1 MSTGSGDITIK
12 TGSSNQVVVHGTIHD
27 NDWFFSNE
35 NAVHQV
41 ESNPPIQQSGNSIRI
56 GYNLPDDV
64 KRHVAIDYEIT
75 VPASTAVEAHSGS
88 GNVEVTGVSSGVQ
101 AQTGSGDIRLRDLG
115 GRQQAHTGS
124 GNIRAENVSAPFNA
138 ETGSGDIEASLTG
151 AGDVDVHT
159 GSGRIQVK
167 GVKGGVHA
175 RTGSG
180 DIEADG
186 SVAGPW
192 QLHSGSGNIRLAV
205 GSNGGF
211 NARSAYQFRIDSFGA
226 ADYGARLHGQPR
238 TQRHGRRRRPDGRG
252 VHQLRGCGDKVVQ
265 WPVVRWSVGSR
276 LGAALASL
284 LAEARE
290 VRQGLPLPS
299 VALDS
304 HHGRDYFANTWLRAV
319 SSPSPLIS
327 A

>member
-1 MSTGSGDITIK
+1 MNKRCAALLLSFLLLPVLSYARAEGHFDRTLQVSGTVSLDVTTGSGDITIK
-12 TGSSNQVVVHGTIHD
+12 TGNSNQVMVHGTIHD
-27 NDWFFSNE
+27 NGWLFSNE

-41 ESNPPIQQSGNSIRI
+41 ESNPPIQQSGNGIRI

-75 VPASTAVEAHSGS
+75 VPASTAVEAHTGS

-159 GSGRIQVK
+159 GSGTIRVK

-186 SVAGPW
+186 SVAGAW
-192 QLHSGSGNIRLAV
+192 QLHSGSGNVRLAV
-205 GSNGGF
+205 GSNSGFDVDLHTSSGSIHSELPITVQGSMGGHELK
-211 NARSAYQFRIDSFGA
+211 G
-226 ADYGARLHGQPR
+226 
-238 TQRHGRRRRPDGRG
+238 TVRG
-252 VHQLRGCGDKVVQ
+252 GGPTVEVSTSSGDVEI
-265 WPVVRWSVGSR
+265 R
-276 LGAALASL
+276 
-284 LAEARE
+284 
-290 VRQGLPLPS
+290 
-299 VALDS
+299 
-304 HHGRDYFANTWLRAV
+304 
-319 SSPSPLIS
+319 
-327 A
+327 

>member
-1 MSTGSGDITIK
+1 MLSLARTGGHFDRTLQVSGAVSLDVNTGSGDITIK
-12 TGSSNQVVVHGTIHD
+12 TGSSNQVVVHGTIHE
-27 NDWFFSNE
+27 NSWFFGNE

-41 ESNPPIQQSGNSIRI
+41 ESNPPIQQSGGSLRI

-75 VPASTAVEAHSGS
+75 VPASTAVQAHSGS
-88 GNVEVTGVSSGVQ
+88 GNVEVAGVSSGVQ

-124 GNIRAENVSAPFNA
+124 GNIRAENVSAPFDA
-138 ETGSGDIEASLTG
+138 QTGSGDIEASLTG
-151 AGDVDVHT
+151 TGDVDVQT

-205 GSNGGF
+205 GSNSGF
-211 NARSAYQFRIDSFGA
+211 NLD
-226 ADYGARLHGQPR
+226 LHTSSGSIHSELPITVQGSMGNHELKGKVNGGGP
-238 TQRHGRRRRPDGRG
+238 T
-252 VHQLRGCGDKVVQ
+252 VEVSTSSGDVEIK
-265 WPVVRWSVGSR
+265 
-276 LGAALASL
+276 
-284 LAEARE
+284 
-290 VRQGLPLPS
+290 
-299 VALDS
+299 
-304 HHGRDYFANTWLRAV
+304 
-319 SSPSPLIS
+319 
-327 A
+327 